1 MSLAISAA
9 GLTIEPL
16 PSSELAIRL
25 CSPTRNRGALRL
37 TLARGV
43 EARAFRETS
52 LEAAEVDRLAVAE
65 RDMEVER
72 RERAVREAMMGIKK
86 GITERR
92 ECSFPR
98 GIRESGASISGA
110 VPSELMEYLFPLNPG
125 TWPRDVPPRP
135 ALLDSYWQTAV
146 QQRQVT

>member
-1 MSLAISAA
+1 
-9 GLTIEPL
+9 
-16 PSSELAIRL
+16 
-25 CSPTRNRGALRL
+25 
-37 TLARGV
+37 
-43 EARAFRETS
+43 
-52 LEAAEVDRLAVAE
+52 
-65 RDMEVER
+65 MEVER

-98 GIRESGASISGA
+98 GIRKSGASISGA

-125 TWPRDVPPRP
+125 TRPRDVPPRP